1 MGLDDL
7 HSWAPRVLGGIRL
20 FNGAAALFAP
30 GSVARRLGVDPDA
43 NPAPVYPLRMF
54 GVRTV
59 VLGAEVLLP
68 LTRDDRM
75 RAMRIG
81 ILIHASD
88 TLAAGLGGIRGQ
100 LPGPTAALLTGVS
113 AVNTALAVLGSSA
126 PRVEKGP
133 RRWLRWL
140 RTLGRSGS

>member
-1 MGLDDL
+1 M
-7 HSWAPRVLGGIRL
+7 LGGIRL
-20 FNGAAALFAP
+20 FNGAAALMAP

-43 NPAPVYPLRMF
+43 NPAPVYPLLMF

-59 VLGAEVLLP
+59 VLGAELLLP
-68 LTRDDRM
+68 LKQDDRM

-100 LPGPTAALLTGVS
+100 LPRRTAALLTGVS
-113 AVNTALAVLGSSA
+113 AVNTALAVFGSSA
-126 PRVEKGP
+126 PRVEEGP
-133 RRWLRWL
+133 RRWFR
-140 RTLGRSGS
+140 R

>member
-1 MGLDDL
+1 LVSAL
-7 HSWAPRVLGGIRL
+7 SAERRPRAVV
-20 FNGAAALFAP
+20 ALVP
-30 GSVARRLGVDPDA
+30 ICREEVVPVDVAVALAQRALLR

-59 VLGAEVLLP
+59 VLGAELRLP
-68 LTRDDRM
+68 LKQDDRM

-100 LPGPTAALLTGVS
+100 LPRRTAALLTGVS

-126 PRVEKGP
+126 PRVEEGP
-133 RRWLRWL
+133 RRWFR
-140 RTLGRSGS
+140 R

>member
-7 HSWAPRVLGGIRL
+7 RSWAPRMLGGIRL
-20 FNGAAALFAP
+20 FNGAAALLVP
-30 GSVARRLGVDPDA
+30 RSVARRLGVDPDA

-59 VLGAEVLLP
+59 VLGAELLLP
-68 LTRDDRM
+68 QKQDDRM

-100 LPGPTAALLTGVS
+100 LPRRTAALLTGVS
-113 AVNTALAVLGSSA
+113 AVNTALAVLGSGA
-126 PRVEKGP
+126 PRVEKG
-133 RRWLRWL
+133 RTRWLR
-140 RTLGRSGS
+140 R

>member
-7 HSWAPRVLGGIRL
+7 RSWAPRMLGGIRL
-20 FNGAAALFAP
+20 FNGAAALMAP
-30 GSVARRLGVDPDA
+30 GSVARRLGVDPHA

-59 VLGAEVLLP
+59 VLGAELLLP
-68 LTRDDRM
+68 LKQDDRM

-100 LPGPTAALLTGVS
+100 LPRRTAALLTGVS

-126 PRVEKGP
+126 PRVEEGP
-133 RRWLRWL
+133 RRWFKR
-140 RTLGRSGS
+140 

>member
-7 HSWAPRVLGGIRL
+7 RSWTPRMLGGIRL
-20 FNGAAALFAP
+20 LNGAAALMAP

-59 VLGAEVLLP
+59 VLGAELLLP
-68 LTRDDRM
+68 LKQDDRM

-100 LPGPTAALLTGVS
+100 LPRRTAALLTGVS

-126 PRVEKGP
+126 PRVEEGP
-133 RRWLRWL
+133 RRWFKR
-140 RTLGRSGS
+140 

>member
-1 MGLDDL
+1 M
-7 HSWAPRVLGGIRL
+7 LGGIRL
-20 FNGAAALFAP
+20 FNGAAALLVP

-43 NPAPVYPLRMF
+43 NPAPFYPLRMF

-59 VLGAEVLLP
+59 VIGAELLLP
-68 LTRDDRM
+68 LKQEDRV

-100 LPGPTAALLTGVS
+100 LPRRTAALLTGIS
-113 AVNTALAVLGSSA
+113 ALNTTLAVIGSSA
-126 PRVEKGP
+126 PRAERGP
-133 RRWLRWL
+133 RRWLR
-140 RTLGRSGS
+140 S

>member
-7 HSWAPRVLGGIRL
+7 QSWAPRMLGGIRL
-20 FNGAAALFAP
+20 FNGAAALLAP

-59 VLGAEVLLP
+59 VLGAELLLP
-68 LTRDDRM
+68 LKQDHRV
-75 RAMRIG
+75 RAMRVG
-81 ILIHASD
+81 IVIHASD

-100 LPGPTAALLTGVS
+100 LPRRTAALLTGVS
-113 AVNTALAVLGSSA
+113 ALNTALAVLGSSA
-126 PRVEKGP
+126 PRVEKRP
-133 RRWLRWL
+133 RRWLRW
-140 RTLGRSGS
+140 